1 MTILVTGTTGPFGRH
16 AVEALLARGTAPGDV
31 VATARRP
38 EALDDLAA
46 RGVVTRRLDYD
57 DPASIDA
64 ALEGV
69 DRVLLVSGSEVGNRV
84 AQHRNV
90 IDAAVRAEIELIAY
104 TSITRADATPL
115 ALAAE
120 HRATEELLAASG
132 VPHVLLRN
140 SWYLENYTGQI
151 PTILE
156 HGALLGAAGDGRV
169 SAATRADY
177 ATAAAV
183 AVAEDGHAGKVYE
196 LGGDEAF
203 TLDAY
208 AAELAAQ
215 SGTPAVYRDLS
226 VDEYAAVL
234 EGVGLPAGYARALAE
249 SDDGLRQGALLVQ
262 TGDLSRLIGRPTT
275 SMSEAIAAALAHQA

>member
-1 MTILVTGTTGPFGRH
+1 MTILVTGTTGPFGRL
-16 AVEALLARGTAPGDV
+16 AVEALLARGVAPADV

-38 EALDDLAA
+38 QALDDVAA

-69 DRVLLVSGSEVGNRV
+69 DRVLLVSGSEVGRRV
-84 AQHRNV
+84 PQHQNV
-90 IDAAVRAEIELIAY
+90 IDAAARAGVSLIAY
-104 TSITRADATPL
+104 TSIVDADTTPL

-120 HRATEELLAASG
+120 HRATEELLRVSG

-151 PTILE
+151 PTILQ

-169 SAATRADY
+169 SAATREDY
-177 ATAAAV
+177 AAAAAV
-183 AVAEDGHAGKVYE
+183 VVSEDGHAGKVYE

-203 TLDAY
+203 TMEAY
-208 AAELAAQ
+208 AAELASQTGA
-215 SGTPAVYRDLS
+215 PVVYRDLP
-226 VDEYAAVL
+226 VDDYASALVAA
-234 EGVGLPAGYARALAE
+234 GLPEGYAQVLAD
-249 SDDGLRQGALLVQ
+249 SDAGIRQGALLVE
-262 TGDLSRLIGRPTT
+262 TGDLRRLIGRPATT
-275 SMSEAIAAALAHQA
+275 MPQAITAALAKD